1 MLHTTGKKGDV
12 FLDRPGKKEVLG
24 EHYVMFL
31 IEKVDIKDIRN
42 RELIPDQIRIHLED
56 QDPDRDQGPII
67 EMAASPPTIP
77 KYSEEKKGKVLL

>member
-1 MLHTTGKKGDV
+1 MQIEKMKKTK
-12 FLDRPGKKEVLG
+12 RKKE
-24 EHYVMFL
+24 ERKKEKEAE